1 MGPPWTSRIASW
13 NAGARHGLAAR
24 TSNSPRRVVDEGM
37 SSAAL
42 ARYWLDGSTR
52 PDTWVYF
59 GRLRRFGRYLE
70 DAAVNLLSE
79 PGREPPAIGL
89 LRALNCPED
98 DMPATL
104 DGFHAAARKVLAQFV
119 M

>member
-1 MGPPWTSRIASW
+1 
-13 NAGARHGLAAR
+13 
-24 TSNSPRRVVDEGM
+24 M